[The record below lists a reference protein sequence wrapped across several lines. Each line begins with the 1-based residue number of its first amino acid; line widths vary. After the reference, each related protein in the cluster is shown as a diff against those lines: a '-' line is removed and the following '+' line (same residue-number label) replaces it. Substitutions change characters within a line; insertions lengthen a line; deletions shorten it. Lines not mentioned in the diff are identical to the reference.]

1 MKSLSGNFTTNFAL
15 IKGRGRGQ
23 NSWLSPEGCAMT
35 SFQLQYSLSSK
46 QGQNA
51 SLLQHLVSLAVVHS
65 LKDLLELNLKWPND
79 IYYGPNIKMGGVVIL
94 SSILRVSKSTLEICN
109 SIVCKVISN

>member
-1 MKSLSGNFTTNFAL
+1 MNFTL

-35 SFQLQYSLSSK
+35 SFQLQYSLNSK
-46 QGQNA
+46 QGQSA

-79 IYYGPNIKMGGVVIL
+79 IYYGPKIKMGGVVIL
-94 SSILRVSKSTLEICN
+94 SSIFKVST
-109 SIVCKVISN
+109 